1 MEKACVKYL
10 LQSSLVFIFVGLSS
24 LAQTQTQPVNPHGTS
39 HAPAVTQFE
48 SGQLPAPN
56 GPGDQTAPAK
66 QISAEEAEKA
76 FYIFASKIDSSQI
89 ETLPLQNNGRV
100 KPLDSLARE
109 SNLYILGSR
118 SKWGLDPV
126 QFYLGLIVFEF
137 NSSLQIIEMR
147 DADLREALG
156 FKRERRFYS
165 VADLDSLGLDE
176 RVRPVLEKEQAN
188 KRSLIPSE
196 KALLELSNQYNLAR
210 GMIGGGHFLS
220 SVDFSGINSSGTNG
234 QAALDSTETEI
245 IKLAKQYL
253 TALAQNQPSSEFAHQ
268 LMAKAT
274 IQKTPDLFTHYMQ
287 TLQLEVFHNHLHI
300 FLWAAF
306 FYFLCGVCFLVKPV
320 REKLSPRLAW
330 SLYALPLILHMTG
343 FAIRVYITG
352 FAPVTNMYGTMLWV
366 ALGVALFS
374 SVLLALYKNFILV
387 GFLLLGSALVLILTE
402 GFPLVLSPD
411 MDPIVA
417 VLRSNYWLTIHVLT
431 ITISYAAFTI
441 CMLIGNFALVRTI
454 LGQATPEFLKT
465 SAHSAYRMTQLGVL
479 LLTAGIILGGIWADY
494 SWGRFWGWDPKE
506 TWALIA
512 DVGFIAILHARYA
525 GWLDAFGCLA
535 ASTVAYLLV
544 IMAWYG
550 VNFVLAAGLHSY
562 GFSSGGTAVVI
573 GFISLQ
579 LLILTVAL
587 ISRLRRPTKVS

>member
-1 MEKACVKYL
+1 MKDL
-10 LQSSLVFIFVGLSS
+10 LKTSVFILSVS
-24 LAQTQTQPVNPHGTS
+24 LSGFYNSTAWSQAQAVNPHGTS
-39 HAPAVTQFE
+39 QPPAVTQFE
-48 SGQLPAPN
+48 QGQMPPSGAAPSSAQSSS
-56 GPGDQTAPAK
+56 QTG
-66 QISAEEAEKA
+66 QMSAEEAEKA
-76 FYIFASKIDSSQI
+76 FAIFAARIDSHAI
-89 ETLPLQNNGRV
+89 ETLPLQNNGRI

-109 SNLYILGSR
+109 SNLFILGSR

-126 QFYLGLIVFEF
+126 QFYIGLIVFEY
-137 NSSLQIIEMR
+137 NSALEIIEIR
-147 DADLREALG
+147 DVDLRESLG
-156 FKRERRFYS
+156 FKREHRFYS
-165 VADLDSLGLDE
+165 VADLDKLGLDE
-176 RVRPVLEKEQAN
+176 RVRPLLEKEQAN
-188 KRSLIPSE
+188 KRSLTPPE
-196 KALLELSNQYNLAR
+196 KAMLELANQYNLAR
-210 GMIGGGHFLS
+210 GMINGGHFLS
-220 SVDFSGINSSGTNG
+220 SVDFSTINGD
-234 QAALDSTETEI
+234 AAAMVGGETEI
-245 IKLAKQYL
+245 LKIAKQYL
-253 TALAQNQPSSEFAHQ
+253 TALAQNQPSLELSRE
-268 LMAKAT
+268 LLSKAKV
-274 IQKTPDLFTHYMQ
+274 QKTPELFNHYMQ
-287 TLQLEVFHNHLHI
+287 TLDLEVFHNHLHI

-306 FYFLCGVCFLVKPV
+306 FYFLCGVCFLTKPI
-320 REKLSPRLAW
+320 REKLSRPVAW
-330 SLYALPLILHMTG
+330 ALYALPLLFHISG
-343 FAIRVYITG
+343 FATRVYITG

-374 SVLLALYKNFILV
+374 SVLLALYRNYVLV
-387 GFLLLGSALVLILTE
+387 GYLLLGSALVLILTE

-454 LGQATPEFLKT
+454 LGKATPEFYKV

-479 LLTAGIILGGIWADY
+479 LLTTGIILGGIWADY

-535 ASTVAYLLV
+535 ASTVAYLLI

-579 LLILTVAL
+579 LIILAIAMMTKYR
-587 ISRLRRPTKVS
+587 RLAKT

>member
-1 MEKACVKYL
+1 MKDILLTSALLACL
-10 LQSSLVFIFVGLSS
+10 LTSANAWSQ
-24 LAQTQTQPVNPHGTS
+24 AQAVNPHGTS
-39 HAPAVTQFE
+39 QPPAVTQAE
-48 SGQLPAPN
+48 DGKLQPVQSAPMA
-56 GPGDQTAPAK
+56 QAI
-66 QISAEEAEKA
+66 QISSVEAEKA
-76 FYIFASKIDSSQI
+76 FAIFAARIDSHAI
-89 ETLPLQNNGRV
+89 ETLPVQNNGRI

-126 QFYLGLIVFEF
+126 QFYLGIIVFEY
-137 NSSLQIIEMR
+137 NSALELIEIR
-147 DADLREALG
+147 DADLREKLG
-156 FKRERRFYS
+156 FKRDHRFYS
-165 VADLDSLGLDE
+165 VADIDKLGLDE

-188 KRSLIPSE
+188 KRSLTPPE
-196 KALLELSNQYNLAR
+196 KALLELANQYNLAR
-210 GMIGGGHFLS
+210 GMIGGGHFLT
-220 SVDFSGINSSGTNG
+220 SVDFSGINSEPGAG
-234 QAALDSTETEI
+234 AVDSEI
-245 IKLAKQYL
+245 IKLTKQYL
-253 TALAQNQPSSEFAHQ
+253 TALAQAQPSADFAKD
-268 LMAKAT
+268 LLAKTKA
-274 IQKTPDLFTHYMQ
+274 QKKPDLFAHYME
-287 TLQLEVFHNHLHI
+287 TLDLEVFHNHLHI

-306 FYFLCGVCFLVKPV
+306 FYFLCGVCFLTKPI
-320 REKLSPRLAW
+320 REKISSSAAW
-330 SLYALPLILHMTG
+330 AIYALPLLFHIAG
-343 FAIRVYITG
+343 FAVRVFITG

-374 SVLLALYKNFILV
+374 SVLLALYKNYVLV
-387 GFLLLGSALVLILTE
+387 GLLLLGSALVLILTE

-441 CMLIGNFALVRTI
+441 CMLIGNIALIRMI
-454 LGQATPEFLKT
+454 MGKATPEFLKA

-512 DVGFIAILHARYA
+512 DVGFIAILHAKYA
-525 GWLDAFGCLA
+525 GWLDEFGCLA

-562 GFSSGGTAVVI
+562 GFSSGGTAVVV

-579 LLILTVAL
+579 LILLA
-587 ISRLRRPTKVS
+587 IAMMTKLKSKA

>member
-1 MEKACVKYL
+1 MKNL
-10 LQSSLVFIFVGLSS
+10 LTVGVAFLALIYSSNLWSQ
-24 LAQTQTQPVNPHGTS
+24 AQAVNPHGTS
-39 HAPAVTQFE
+39 QPPAVTQFE
-48 SGQLPAPN
+48 DGKLPPPTAT
-56 GPGDQTAPAK
+56 TAPVS
-66 QISAEEAEKA
+66 QISGAEAEKA
-76 FYIFASKIDSSQI
+76 FAIFAAKIDSSAI
-89 ETLPLQNNGRV
+89 ETLPVQNNGRI

-126 QFYLGLIVFEF
+126 QFYLGLIVFEY
-137 NSSLQIIEMR
+137 NSALEIIEIR
-147 DADLREALG
+147 DADLRETLG
-156 FKRERRFYS
+156 YRRDHRFYS
-165 VADLDSLGLDE
+165 VADLDKLGIDE
-176 RVRPVLEKEQAN
+176 RVRPLLEKEQAN
-188 KRSLIPSE
+188 KRSLVPAE
-196 KALLELSNQYNLAR
+196 KAMLELANQYNLAR
-210 GMIGGGHFLS
+210 GMIGGGHFLA
-220 SVDFSGINSSGTNG
+220 SVDFSGINSEPGAG
-234 QAALDSTETEI
+234 AGDTEI
-245 IKLAKQYL
+245 LKIAKQYL
-253 TALAQNQPSSEFAHQ
+253 TALAQGQLSADFARD
-268 LMAKAT
+268 LLAKTKA
-274 IQKTPDLFTHYMQ
+274 QKTPDLFTHYVQ
-287 TLQLEVFHNHLHI
+287 TLDLEVFHNHLHI

-306 FYFLCGVCFLVKPV
+306 LYFLCGVCFLTKPI
-320 REKLSPRLAW
+320 REKLSKPSAW
-330 SLYALPLILHMTG
+330 IIYALPLLFHIAG
-343 FAIRVYITG
+343 FATRVYITG

-374 SVLLALYKNFILV
+374 SVLLALYGNYMLV

-454 LGQATPEFLKT
+454 LGTATPDFLKV

-512 DVGFIAILHARYA
+512 DVGFIAILHAKYA

-535 ASTVAYLLV
+535 TSTVAYLLV

-562 GFSSGGTAVVI
+562 GFSSGGTAVVV

-579 LLILTVAL
+579 LIILATSVA
-587 ISRLRRPTKVS
+587 SRMRHA

>member
-1 MEKACVKYL
+1 MKDL
-10 LQSSLVFIFVGLSS
+10 LLISAFSLSTLCS
-24 LAQTQTQPVNPHGTS
+24 LPAWTQAQAVNPHGTS
-39 HAPAVTQFE
+39 QPPAVTQFE
-48 SGQLPAPN
+48 DGKLPPPSA
-56 GPGDQTAPAK
+56 TAPQATASQAV
-66 QISAEEAEKA
+66 QISGAEAERA
-76 FYIFASKIDSSQI
+76 FTVFASRIDSKTV
-89 ETLPLQNNGRV
+89 ETLPVQNNGRV
-100 KPLDSLARE
+100 KPLDSLVRE

-137 NSSLQIIEMR
+137 NSSLEIIEIR
-147 DADLREALG
+147 DADLREKLG
-156 FKRERRFYS
+156 FKRDHRFYS
-165 VADLDSLGLDE
+165 VADIDKLGLDE
-176 RVRPVLEKEQAN
+176 RVRPLLEKEQAN
-188 KRSLIPSE
+188 KRSLEPSE
-196 KALLELSNQYNLAR
+196 KAMLELANQHNLAR
-210 GMIGGGHFLS
+210 GMIGGGHFLAS
-220 SVDFSGINSSGTNG
+220 LDFSGINNEPAVGVV
-234 QAALDSTETEI
+234 DSEI

-253 TALAQNQPSSEFAHQ
+253 TALAQGQASAEY
-268 LMAKAT
+268 AKDLLAKT
-274 IQKTPDLFTHYMQ
+274 KAQKTPELFTHYMQ
-287 TLQLEVFHNHLHI
+287 SLDLEVAHNHFHI

-306 FYFLCGVCFLVKPV
+306 LYFLCGVCFLTKPI
-320 REKLSPRLAW
+320 RDRLPISLAW
-330 SLYALPLILHMTG
+330 GLYALPLLFHIAG
-343 FAIRVYITG
+343 FATRVYITG

-374 SVLLALYKNFILV
+374 SILLALYKNFVLV
-387 GFLLLGSALVLILTE
+387 GFLLFGSALVLILTE

-441 CMLIGNFALVRTI
+441 CMLIGNLALVRTI
-454 LGQATPEFLKT
+454 FGKATPEFLKT
-465 SAHSAYRMTQLGVL
+465 SAHAAYRMTQLGVL

-512 DVGFIAILHARYA
+512 DVGFIAILHARFA

-562 GFSSGGTAVVI
+562 GFSSGGTAVVV

-579 LLILTVAL
+579 LIVLAVAL
-587 ISRLRRPTKVS
+587 VKKKLPASF